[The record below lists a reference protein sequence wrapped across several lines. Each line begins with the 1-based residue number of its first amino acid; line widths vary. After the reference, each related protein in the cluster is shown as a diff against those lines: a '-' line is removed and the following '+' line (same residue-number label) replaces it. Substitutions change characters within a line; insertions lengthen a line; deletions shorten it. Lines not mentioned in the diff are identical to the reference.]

1 MASSSL
7 SIANE
12 FSSVR
17 ILNAGEEAEGNVNA
31 EQQVDADETIIRRH
45 DFLKERIWFG
55 NVIVF
60 LHLQEVFGPHFLVCK
75 YVNHLLSHQYAWLD
89 SGHGHHTK
97 WYTKVPK

>member
-60 LHLQEVFGPHFLVCK
+60 GFFCFDGRYFMIIFRSLVMFFARK
-75 YVNHLLSHQYAWLD
+75 GRNNE
-89 SGHGHHTK
+89 
-97 WYTKVPK
+97 